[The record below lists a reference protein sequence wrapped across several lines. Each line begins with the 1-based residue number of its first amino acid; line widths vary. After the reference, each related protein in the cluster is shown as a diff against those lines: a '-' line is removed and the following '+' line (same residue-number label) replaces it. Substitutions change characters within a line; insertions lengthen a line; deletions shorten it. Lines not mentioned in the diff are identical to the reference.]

1 MKQNCKHQHDT
12 QQAALLRQFLEE
24 LEPGVQEYDRI
35 MARRENPGA
44 AHTERRFI
52 IRYAAAACLL
62 AAAFALAL
70 IMWPAEGPGGERQM
84 AQKEVAKKTLTHTEK
99 VPVQVLTPKGQE
111 VLETQE
117 KQEVLQSVRCPQ
129 KRAATAQRQEAPPAE
144 ESVQEEAPAGIP
156 GDAWQATEE
165 LKEQVEAEV
174 MRKLLERHLGMEVV
188 KTALRMNEDSQ
199 PIHYAI

>member
-24 LEPGVQEYDRI
+24 LEPGAQEYDRI
-35 MARRENPGA
+35 MARRENPSA

-52 IRYAAAACLL
+52 IRYAAVACLL
-62 AAAFALAL
+62 AAAFALAW

-84 AQKEVAKKTLTHTEK
+84 AKKEMAKKTLMHTEK
-99 VPVQVLTPKGQE
+99 VPVQVLTSKGQE

-117 KQEVLQSVRCPQ
+117 KQEVQQSVCCPQ
-129 KRAATAQRQEAPPAE
+129 KRAAAAQRQEVPPAE
-144 ESVQEEAPAGIP
+144 ESVQENVPAGIP
-156 GDAWQATEE
+156 GDAWQTTEE

>member
-1 MKQNCKHQHDT
+1 MKQNGKHQHDM

-24 LEPGVQEYDRI
+24 LEPGAQEYDRI

-44 AHTERRFI
+44 AHTQRRFV

-62 AAAFALAL
+62 AAAFALAW
-70 IMWPAEGPGGERQM
+70 IMWPAEGPGGERKL
-84 AQKEVAKKTLTHTEK
+84 AKKEVAKKTAPHRGK
-99 VPVQVLTPKGQE
+99 VPMQVQE

-117 KQEVLQSVRCPQ
+117 KQEVQKAVRFPQ
-129 KRAATAQRQEAPPAE
+129 KRAAAAQRQEAPPAE
-144 ESVQEEAPAGIP
+144 ESVQENVPAGIP